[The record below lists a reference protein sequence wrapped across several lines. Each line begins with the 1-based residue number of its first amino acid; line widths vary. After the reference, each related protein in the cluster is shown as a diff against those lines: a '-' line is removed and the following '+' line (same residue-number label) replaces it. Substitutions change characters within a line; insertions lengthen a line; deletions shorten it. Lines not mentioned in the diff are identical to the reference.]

1 MIQCPLFRLIH
12 VNVWFTQLFFGS
24 QSKELFST
32 SNLPVP
38 TASFWEPYLQ
48 LNIYIRNRHIKTG
61 PTLSAVKLIHEL
73 KIKIPPYN
81 TFEKDP
87 EKFKPLNRAATWW
100 PAFFRPHLKTKW
112 YSPEEAKHFLPTPPL
127 YHKRMNSIWP
137 GNIWRR
143 NTYLE
148 KAEKGRESNQ
158 MLKRAS
164 QIPHGQTQSKE
175 LQKWGWGGGGVGE
188 LHSEF
193 SRSKSHVF
201 YTVNA
206 QDSESNSLHTVNVCS
221 LRLTYRDRFTN
232 LNTVLLPIIFI
243 LSYPIFK

>member
-12 VNVWFTQLFFGS
+12 VNVHLNCSLEVKARSCF
-24 QSKELFST
+24 
-32 SNLPVP
+32 LPQTFQFP
-38 TASFWEPYLQ
+38 QHPSESPIYSS
-48 LNIYIRNRHIKTG
+48 IYIRNRRIKTG
-61 PTLSAVKLIHEL
+61 STLSAIKLIHEL
-73 KIKIPPYN
+73 KLKIPPYN

-100 PAFFRPHLKTKW
+100 PALFRPHLKTKW
-112 YSPEEAKHFLPTPPL
+112 YSPEEAKHLLPAPPL

-137 GNIWRR
+137 GNVWRR

-175 LQKWGWGGGGVGE
+175 LQKWGGWGVGVVV
-188 LHSEF
+188 SAG
-193 SRSKSHVF
+193 SR
-201 YTVNA
+201 
-206 QDSESNSLHTVNVCS
+206 
-221 LRLTYRDRFTN
+221 
-232 LNTVLLPIIFI
+232 
-243 LSYPIFK
+243 